1 MPTKVRYGLRFMVN
15 IAAYF
20 GKNELIS
27 ISRIAEEEQISNKYL
42 EQIISSFVRAGFI
55 KGNRGKGG
63 GYKLVKD
70 PRKINVFDISS
81 ALGEDMSFVPCV
93 NGLKNCY
100 RKAKKRCS
108 SGEFWHQ
115 MSDQVV
121 TVMKNKSL
129 QDLIEN

>member
-15 IAAYF
+15 IASYF

-42 EQIISSFVRAGFI
+42 EQIISSFVRSGYI

-70 PRKINVFDISS
+70 PRKINIYDIALS
-81 ALGEDMSFVPCV
+81 LGEDMSFVPCV

-108 SGEFWHQ
+108 SGEFWHT

-121 TVMKNKSL
+121 TIMKEKCL